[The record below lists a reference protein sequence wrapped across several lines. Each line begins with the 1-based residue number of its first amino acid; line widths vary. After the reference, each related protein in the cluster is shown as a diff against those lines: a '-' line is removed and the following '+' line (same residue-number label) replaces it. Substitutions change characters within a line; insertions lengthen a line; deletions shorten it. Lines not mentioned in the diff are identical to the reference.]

1 MRCQRACASDPRG
14 RRRRAK
20 IRSAHP
26 LEQVPEQDRACRVR
40 HQVHLEPL
48 APALQL
54 LRQRREI
61 HRQQV
66 HRPAR
71 RLRGLGV
78 LPHLRPETLRED
90 VREARDAGVRTVQDA
105 VTAGRAI
112 AGWEV
117 DRAVRN
123 HIKNAGFGDYFIH
136 RTGHSIN
143 TEVHAN
149 GANMDDL
156 EIHDER
162 RILPNSCFSIEP
174 GIYLPEFG
182 VRSEVNVLVRPQSA
196 EVTGKIQTEIVLI

>member
-1 MRCQRACASDPRG
+1 
-14 RRRRAK
+14 
-20 IRSAHP
+20 
-26 LEQVPEQDRACRVR
+26 
-40 HQVHLEPL
+40 
-48 APALQL
+48 
-54 LRQRREI
+54 
-61 HRQQV
+61 
-66 HRPAR
+66 
-71 RLRGLGV
+71 
-78 LPHLRPETLRED
+78 